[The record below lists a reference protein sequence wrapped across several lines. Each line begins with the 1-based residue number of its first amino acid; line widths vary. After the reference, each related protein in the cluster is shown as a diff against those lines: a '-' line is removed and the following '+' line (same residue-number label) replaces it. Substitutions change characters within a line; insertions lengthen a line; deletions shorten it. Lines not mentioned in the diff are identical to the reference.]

1 MSSKALVQ
9 SNESSVV
16 EGDILVFDCKAVGC
30 PTPAIEWQFSD
41 TGITSSFRLLHSSI
55 DVQMESYAMN
65 SVTRMSRLTI
75 TNSNLLQTGFY
86 RCCSSNSAV
95 PNTRVYSVKETIVY
109 CKKAKFCVMVDVQFI
124 LHGVFNRCVIL
135 YCFFKCYG
143 Q

>member
-1 MSSKALVQ
+1 MSSDAFIH
-9 SNESSVV
+9 SNKSSVV
-16 EGDILVFDCKAVGC
+16 EGEILVFDCKAVGC

-41 TGITSSFRLLHSSI
+41 TGRTSSFRLLHSSV

-65 SVTRMSRLTI
+65 SITRMSRLTI
-75 TNSNLLQTGFY
+75 TNTNRSQAGFY

-95 PNTRVYSVKETIVY
+95 PNTRGYSAKEIIVY

-135 YCFFKCYG
+135 YYFFKCYC

>member
-1 MSSKALVQ
+1 MSSAAVVH
-9 SNESSVV
+9 SNKSSVV

-41 TGITSSFRLLHSSI
+41 TGITSSFKLLQSSI
-55 DVQMESYAMN
+55 DVQMN
-65 SVTRMSRLTI
+65 SVTRISRLTI
-75 TNSNLLQTGFY
+75 TNTNHSQAGFY

-95 PNTRVYSVKETIVY
+95 PNTRGYSAKEIIVY

-135 YCFFKCYG
+135 YCFFKCYS